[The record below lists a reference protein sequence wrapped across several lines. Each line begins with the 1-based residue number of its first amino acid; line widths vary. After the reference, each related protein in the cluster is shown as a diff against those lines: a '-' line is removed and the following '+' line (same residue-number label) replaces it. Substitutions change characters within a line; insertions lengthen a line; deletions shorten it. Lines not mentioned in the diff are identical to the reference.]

1 MRVDRS
7 ALADTR
13 VDRRYNKL
21 GKIAQML
28 RDTDGNPPTEVL
40 LVLVASPALL
50 LGR

>member
-40 LVLVASPALL
+40 LVFALWWL
-50 LGR
+50 H